1 MYTSFLSDIKTQS
14 ASPRRMPFLY
24 IVNLASSFAETESQ
38 TLECTRRPRRR
49 RRWRARRST
58 FGSSTRPRRTC
69 AWRECTPVRRID
81 ARKMSIVSRRHHR
94 AHPRARSSSS
104 TDRSFGRSTLRAPVA
119 RRLSRVFRAH
129 RFVRAPER
137 GSTRVNT
144 ASRDDA
150 RSLTSDDGGCGEHGA
165 SLEKCASSSE
175 ARARQTTTP
184 VPLRPPSTR
193 PKTRVDGRATV
204 DGGRWTSRF
213 SRARRSASKGV
224 HSHSFIHSFIHSFV
238 SRRFRRRRRSAAVV
252 VSCRETPARDSSRS
266 ASRSS
271 PSSRSV
277 RSGSVDSWRD
287 GWRCETR

>member
-1 MYTSFLSDIKTQS
+1 MTHVSPRDALDPYRSCNSRAFGFSKTRGKISVHVFLSDIKTQS

-119 RRLSRVFRAH
+119 RRLSLAFFART
-129 RFVRAPER
+129 
-137 GSTRVNT
+137 GSS
-144 ASRDDA
+144 A
-150 RSLTSDDGGCGEHGA
+150 
-165 SLEKCASSSE
+165 
-175 ARARQTTTP
+175 
-184 VPLRPPSTR
+184 PPSAGR
-193 PKTRVDGRATV
+193 PA
-204 DGGRWTSRF
+204 
-213 SRARRSASKGV
+213 
-224 HSHSFIHSFIHSFV
+224 
-238 SRRFRRRRRSAAVV
+238 
-252 VSCRETPARDSSRS
+252 
-266 ASRSS
+266 
-271 PSSRSV
+271 
-277 RSGSVDSWRD
+277 
-287 GWRCETR
+287 